1 MRHLALIL
9 AVLGALLSGGGV
21 ARFAHM
27 TVVHGGA
34 HGGGHCGAQSA
45 SNCGHFHARPSSSVA
60 TRAPAL
66 PAQAPHHDDCPVCNE
81 LAVCTPAPVLPS
93 PFIHTLAV
101 LAIVHDREAAQLP
114 APDAPDEVCARPPPS
129 LA

>member
-1 MRHLALIL
+1 VRHLALIL

-27 TVVHGGA
+27 TVA
-34 HGGGHCGAQSA
+34 HGGERCGAHAA
-45 SNCGHFHARPSSSVA
+45 SSCGHSHSRSHSGGTNS
-60 TRAPAL
+60 TPAL

-81 LAVCTPAPVLPS
+81 LAVCTPAPVLHS
-93 PFIHTLAV
+93 PFIHILAV

>member
-9 AVLGALLSGGGV
+9 AILGALLSGGGV

-27 TVVHGGA
+27 TLAHGGA

-45 SNCGHFHARPSSSVA
+45 SNCGHSHARPGSSVA

-81 LAVCTPAPVLPS
+81 LAVCTPAPVLHS